1 MLLIGAGAG
10 PPWGLMDGLA
20 MSVAPPERAGMAAGI
35 FSTTRVAGEGIALAS
50 VNALLAGLIRHRM
63 EAIDGVSQVAASAQY
78 LAAGDLAGALALNPH
93 ASALLPR
100 PMTTRSAGCCALV
113 VITLAGAAVAAGLLR
128 ERPDRRGAGM
138 TATARATIKIRGCC
152 KEVPRMRMP
161 PPQPAPNRRA
171 WKPEI
176 VATLMLALPLV
187 LSNLA
192 QIAMTVTDVMF
203 IGRLLAAAASALGA
217 NLYSAIAFFALG
229 LVSATAPMA
238 ARAAR
243 GATPCATCG

>member
-1 MLLIGAGAG
+1 MRRRRKSRLRLRFGVAIRKNPYG
-10 PPWGLMDGLA
+10 PA
-20 MSVAPPERAGMAAGI
+20 
-35 FSTTRVAGEGIALAS
+35 
-50 VNALLAGLIRHRM
+50 
-63 EAIDGVSQVAASAQY
+63 
-78 LAAGDLAGALALNPH
+78 
-93 ASALLPR
+93 
-100 PMTTRSAGCCALV
+100 
-113 VITLAGAAVAAGLLR
+113 
-128 ERPDRRGAGM
+128 
-138 TATARATIKIRGCC
+138 
-152 KEVPRMRMP
+152 
-161 PPQPAPNRRA
+161 QPAPNRRA

-203 IGRLLAAAASALGA
+203 IGRLGSQQLAASALGA

-238 ARAAR
+238 ARAKAR